1 MAMTMTTAMRAVVLL
16 GAGGEYRLPAGWW
29 TGLLRLAVE
38 FGWRPSG
45 LALPDDPDAECEL
58 VPGQVG
64 DADARALADA
74 LGAALPHIP
83 DLCGLVYYP
92 GFGMLVDDRPAGG
105 LDLSGPGVLP
115 WFTRTDLVPDMIAFA
130 RAGGFSADDPDRH

>member
-1 MAMTMTTAMRAVVLL
+1 MAMTMTTAMTAVVLR
-16 GAGGEYRLPAGWW
+16 GAGGEYRLSAGWW
-29 TGLLRLAVE
+29 AGLLRLAVE

-45 LALPDDPDAECEL
+45 LASSDEPEGECEL

-74 LGAALPHIP
+74 LEAALPRIP

-92 GFGMLVDDRPAGG
+92 GCAMLVDDRPAGG
-105 LDLSGPGVLP
+105 LDLPGPGVLP
-115 WFTRTDLVPDMIAFA
+115 WFSKGGLVPDMIAFA
-130 RAGGFSADDPDRH
+130 RAGGFAADDPGRH

>member
-1 MAMTMTTAMRAVVLL
+1 VPAASTGSRP
-16 GAGGEYRLPAGWW
+16 AGGLAYCAWRSSSAGGRRASPCR
-29 TGLLRLAVE
+29 TTLT
-38 FGWRPSG
+38 PS
-45 LALPDDPDAECEL
+45 ASWSR
-58 VPGQVG
+58 GQVG